1 MTDNESEK
9 VDLYLK
15 EAHSLFTFV
24 SGARERLD
32 DKIAI
37 EIADN
42 IRRVGFA
49 DYEAGFSNNPYLLV
63 AGDEAG
69 VARV

>member
-1 MTDNESEK
+1 M
-9 VDLYLK
+9 
-15 EAHSLFTFV
+15 SLT
-24 SGARERLD
+24 SAGKGKTLLHETLPGRKRRMDRLD
-32 DKIAI
+32 DKNAI

-42 IRRVGFA
+42 IWWVGFA

>member
-1 MTDNESEK
+1 M
-9 VDLYLK
+9 
-15 EAHSLFTFV
+15 
-24 SGARERLD
+24 ERLD

-42 IRRVGFA
+42 IWWVGFA